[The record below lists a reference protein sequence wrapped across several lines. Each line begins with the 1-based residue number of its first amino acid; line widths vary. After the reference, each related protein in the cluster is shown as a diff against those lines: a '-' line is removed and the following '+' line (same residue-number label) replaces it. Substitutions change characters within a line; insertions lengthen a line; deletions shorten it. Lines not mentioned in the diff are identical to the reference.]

1 MVFSM
6 LLAGCSLQGDVP
18 FFGLNF
24 PAVFQNAPD
33 GKAVKLQEYTYKK
46 WWTRYED
53 PLLNT
58 LIEKMLD
65 QNLEIEAAA
74 ARSLQAQEQISQAR
88 GALYPSL
95 SLDSSASRVATP
107 SGAGGFVG
115 GGAIAPGGAGTGAGF
130 ATSSPDTIYRNN
142 YELGLSASWQVD
154 LFGRV
159 RNSIT
164 AAQASLQASEAEK
177 QALVQNLITQLIGQ
191 RVTLATLLAQI
202 ELTEQTIENRER
214 TLESVERRYK
224 LGSEQ
229 ASALEVRLARENLES
244 AKSQLP
250 PLEADYA
257 EALYTL
263 DILLGEM
270 PGTNDYF
277 ALEDFPLLPPPD
289 RLTVP
294 PPLALLDRRPDLI
307 GAAYRVE
314 AAQANIGVAMADLY
328 PNLSLSGDYGYQ
340 ASELNNLISPE
351 QIAWSLIGNLTAPLF
366 EGGRLRAAVR
376 LREAE
381 AKELAANYA
390 QQILQAVGDVETAL
404 KREDEL
410 RNQLS
415 GLDSTLEQSQA
426 AYDLAYRRYTRGLV
440 PFTDLLEIE
449 RRLFQTRTQLLQ
461 IQQSVWQAR
470 LNLMLALGGDWL
482 DTQET
487 L

>member
-1 MVFSM
+1 
-6 LLAGCSLQGDVP
+6 
-18 FFGLNF
+18 
-24 PAVFQNAPD
+24 
-33 GKAVKLQEYTYKK
+33 
-46 WWTRYED
+46 
-53 PLLNT
+53 
-58 LIEKMLD
+58 
-65 QNLEIEAAA
+65 
-74 ARSLQAQEQISQAR
+74 
-88 GALYPSL
+88 
-95 SLDSSASRVATP
+95 
-107 SGAGGFVG
+107 
-115 GGAIAPGGAGTGAGF
+115 
-130 ATSSPDTIYRNN
+130 
-142 YELGLSASWQVD
+142 
-154 LFGRV
+154 
-159 RNSIT
+159 
-164 AAQASLQASEAEK
+164 
-177 QALVQNLITQLIGQ
+177 
-191 RVTLATLLAQI
+191 
-202 ELTEQTIENRER
+202 
-214 TLESVERRYK
+214 
-224 LGSEQ
+224 
-229 ASALEVRLARENLES
+229 
-244 AKSQLP
+244 
-250 PLEADYA
+250 
-257 EALYTL
+257 
-263 DILLGEM
+263 M